1 MNTCKSSYW
10 HRERLPFVWKTR
22 KFQGELNWNGSYRWK
37 LSGKKVIPF
46 EILPFPRF
54 YRNDRNF
61 LCHLFESAPRSKSRE
76 SKKFTGICKWYN
88 SISILF
94 LVPKKIPVPFVGN
107 FSPKVS
113 AQGNGSKHVSLLWKT
128 GRHQKNIKK
137 GAFLIVVDVIC
148 VSNLLYTLFLFP
160 FNYAFFYSSSSCY
173 GKVHVVLCIK
183 MIARWKIICIRLIM
197 QASAPRLYNGITCA
211 MLLKQ
216 GLKLI

>member
-46 EILPFPRF
+46 GILPFPRF

-76 SKKFTGICKWYN
+76 SKKVTGICKWYN

-113 AQGNGSKHVSLLWKT
+113 AEGNGSKHVSLLWKT
-128 GRHQKNIKK
+128 GRRQKNIKR
-137 GAFLIVVDVIC
+137 GAFFDSCRRYLRFKSALHLIPLSIQLC
-148 VSNLLYTLFLFP
+148 IFLFIK
-160 FNYAFFYSSSSCY
+160 F
-173 GKVHVVLCIK
+173 VLRQSPCR
-183 MIARWKIICIRLIM
+183 ALH
-197 QASAPRLYNGITCA
+197 
-211 MLLKQ
+211 
-216 GLKLI
+216 